1 VENQLLLQGT
11 VGEGQ
16 KGDQEMFMRRQYL
29 AGCGVALAALALF
42 ASSTSAEKVNM
53 PPSALR
59 RIATDVVVG
68 KVVAI
73 SQRTA
78 TEGDWRVTRYTA
90 QVKVL
95 ATEKGSTLKKGRLFS
110 ARYWHRSWAGLQ
122 RVAPLGTDGYR
133 GLPSEG
139 ETLRIYLARNAYDGF
154 TYDNHDGGYNVI
166 GANGFE
172 PIITKHR

>member
-1 VENQLLLQGT
+1 
-11 VGEGQ
+11 
-16 KGDQEMFMRRQYL
+16 MFMRRQRL
-29 AGCGVALAALALF
+29 AGCGAALAAFVLLAG
-42 ASSTSAEKVNM
+42 STSAEKINM

-78 TEGDWRVTRYTA
+78 TEGDWRVTHYTA
-90 QVKVL
+90 EVKVL
-95 ATEKGSTLKKGRLFS
+95 ATEKGSSLKRGRLFS
-110 ARYWHRSWAGLQ
+110 ARYWHRSWAGSQ
-122 RVAPLGTDGYR
+122 KVAPMGTDGYR
-133 GLPSEG
+133 GLPSQG
-139 ETLRIYLARNAYDGF
+139 ETLRIYLAHNAYDGF

-172 PIITKHR
+172 PIASRHK